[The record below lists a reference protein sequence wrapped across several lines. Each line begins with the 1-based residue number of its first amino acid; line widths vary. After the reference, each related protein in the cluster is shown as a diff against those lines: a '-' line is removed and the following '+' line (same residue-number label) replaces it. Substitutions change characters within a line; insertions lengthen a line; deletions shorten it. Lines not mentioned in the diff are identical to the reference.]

1 MSAAPAP
8 TMDRATAQA
17 AAKKASAI
25 FDEPANAETV
35 KKVMEAAAG
44 DMGKDHSQ
52 TLLSPVLARL
62 GDFQPKFP
70 KSLVSKSTD
79 NLCRSNIH
87 PSPSPPPLTPKDI
100 SNGSIAQGHLWRHL
114 VAATLRLCFC
124 CQIVFC
130 VLHCIRQP
138 SPWSQSMGAIF

>member
-44 DMGKDHSQ
+44 DMGKFFMMVIPAVIGV
-52 TLLSPVLARL
+52 LAPVLTEYGYTPDQPGALMFAAELEKHSAEDPEINAAKNALKAR
-62 GDFQPKFP
+62 FMPNMSMPKP
-70 KSLVSKSTD
+70 AA
-79 NLCRSNIH
+79 
-87 PSPSPPPLTPKDI
+87 PPADEGLD
-100 SNGSIAQGHLWRHL
+100 
-114 VAATLRLCFC
+114 
-124 CQIVFC
+124 
-130 VLHCIRQP
+130 
-138 SPWSQSMGAIF
+138 